1 MGLRRKRGGMWGRN
15 GYIKRLQEIANA
27 LAKVEAECQCRAEGD
42 SPKAVEASENTNILP
57 GNEGTLVASLICV
70 IPTHP
75 VQLHRCDC
83 MPLWLH
89 SLWILTHLNML
100 CKGLGEDLELSLVQV
115 YGFRA
120 LWKCSESRDRPSS
133 SGESGLQFRWK
144 ECRCFVRPPLL

>member
-1 MGLRRKRGGMWGRN
+1 MWGRN
-15 GYIKRLQEIANA
+15 GYIKWLQEIANA
-27 LAKVEAECQCRAEGD
+27 LAKVEAERWRRAEGD

-57 GNEGTLVASLICV
+57 GNKGALVASLICV

-75 VQLHRCDC
+75 VQLHCCDC

-89 SLWILTHLNML
+89 GLQILTCLNML
-100 CKGLGEDLELSLVQV
+100 CKGLGEDLESSLVQV

-133 SGESGLQFRWK
+133 SGESG
-144 ECRCFVRPPLL
+144 CRERYSRPPVSATNP